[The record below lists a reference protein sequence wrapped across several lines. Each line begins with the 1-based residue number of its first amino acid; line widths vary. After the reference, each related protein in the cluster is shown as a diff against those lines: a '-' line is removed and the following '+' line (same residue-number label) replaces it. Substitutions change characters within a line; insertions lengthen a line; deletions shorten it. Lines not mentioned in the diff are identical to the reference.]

1 MIKSVNNYPVSQ
13 LFDIE
18 AGVVYAIPRYQREY
32 TWKMNQWEALFDD
45 VEENNP
51 GYFLGSIICINQTTD
66 TLAVQRLEV
75 VDGQQRLTTLSL
87 LFAAL
92 YQSLKQH
99 EKDLDDDQRVELINL
114 KRKLVLKKGD
124 DQLRVIPQIQ
134 NNNQG
139 DYRAVLS
146 DVGVIS
152 PFDRPAYAGSR
163 KIFRAFRYFQ
173 GRIEEMVNGGSDRLG
188 AITGFLDKVSQACLV
203 KIEVASHADAYILFE
218 SLNNRGMPLTAI
230 DLIKNKLLARL
241 ETTEPGK
248 VDHYFGV
255 WNTLLGYL
263 GDDYS
268 IQERFFRHYYNAFKD
283 PLGVPFRKAEDK
295 KKDPL
300 GTVATRSN
308 LIQIYEKLINQD
320 AKHHLQAIRAAGQLY
335 ALMLARNPD
344 NAWAPLDNPLKDLD
358 RIQGAPSYLLMLYLL
373 VRRESLAIDVA
384 HLKEIAQLLVCF
396 FVRRNLTDTP
406 PTRDLTRLFMA
417 TIEKVAE
424 SLGAAVVTTIRDEL
438 LAVSASDESF
448 RSKLEGAIYEENAG
462 VTRFVLCALAE
473 QGMTKETWVDLWKF
487 ENKQFVW
494 TIEHI
499 FPQGENI
506 PKSWVD
512 MIAAGD
518 ETKAKEL
525 QHAYVHKLGNLTI
538 SGFNTALSNKSF
550 AEKRDRK
557 DRQGRAVGY
566 KNGLKLNADLA
577 TAAAWSVE
585 QIDARTTTLV
595 DQVMRLFS
603 MKEGQ
608 LCATGDKEG

>member
-13 LFDIE
+13 LFDID

-32 TWKMNQWEALFDD
+32 TWKMDQWESLFDD
-45 VEENNP
+45 IEENEP

-92 YQSLKQH
+92 YQSLKQN
-99 EKDLDDDQRVELINL
+99 ELDLDDDQRVELINL
-114 KRKLVLKKGD
+114 KRKLVLKKVD

-134 NNNQG
+134 NNNQN

-152 PFDRPAYAGSR
+152 AFDPPAYAGLR

-173 GRIEEMVNGGSDRLG
+173 SRIEGMVEGDKDRLPSIM
-188 AITGFLDKVSQACLV
+188 AFLDKVSQACLV
-203 KIEVASHADAYILFE
+203 KIEVASHADAYTLFE

-248 VDHYFGV
+248 VDQYFDV
-255 WNTLLGYL
+255 WNKLLGYL

-268 IQERFFRHYYNAFKD
+268 VQERFFRHYYNAFKD
-283 PLGVPFRKAEDK
+283 SLNLPFRKDEDK

-300 GTVATRSN
+300 GPVATRSN

-320 AKHHLQAIRAAGQLY
+320 AKHHLQAIRTAGQLY
-335 ALMLARNPD
+335 ALMLGRNAD
-344 NAWAPLDNPLKDLD
+344 EAWAPLDKPLKDLD
-358 RIQGAPSYLLMLYLL
+358 RIQGAPSYLLILYLL
-373 VRRESLAIDVA
+373 VRREALGIDVA
-384 HLKEIAQLLVCF
+384 QLKEIARLLVCF

-406 PTRDLTRLFMA
+406 PTRDLTRLFMD
-417 TIEKVAE
+417 TIDKVAE
-424 SLGAAVVTTIRDEL
+424 LSDAAVVTTIRNEL
-438 LAVSASDESF
+438 LAVSASDAIF

-473 QGMTKETWVDLWKF
+473 QSMTKETWVDLWKY
-487 ENKQFVW
+487 EGKLFVW

-499 FPQGENI
+499 FPQGDNI
-506 PKSWVD
+506 PASWVT
-512 MIAAGD
+512 MIADGD
-518 ETKAKEL
+518 AKKAKAIQET
-525 QHAYVHKLGNLTI
+525 HVHKLGNLTI
-538 SGFNTALSNKSF
+538 SGFNSALGNKSF
-550 AEKRDRK
+550 NDKRDRT
-557 DRQGRAVGY
+557 DSQGREVGY
-566 KNGLKLNADLA
+566 KNGLKLNAELA
-577 TAAAWSVE
+577 TAEAWSVA
-585 QIDARTTTLV
+585 QIDVRTKKLV
-595 DQVMRLFS
+595 EQVMSLFT
-603 MKEGQ
+603 MKTVQ
-608 LCATGDKEG
+608 L

>member
-32 TWKMNQWEALFDD
+32 TWKKEQWESLFDD
-45 VEENNP
+45 VQENDP
-51 GYFLGSIICINQTTD
+51 GYFLGSIICINQTSD

-92 YQSLKQH
+92 YQSLKSH
-99 EKDLDDDQRVELINL
+99 EKDLDEDQRAELTNL

-134 NNNQG
+134 NNNQN
-139 DYRAVLS
+139 DYRAVMS

-152 PFDRPAYAGSR
+152 QVDAPAYAGNR
-163 KIFRAFRYFQ
+163 KVYRAFRYFQ
-173 GRIEEMVNGGSDRLG
+173 GRIEEMAAGQSDRL
-188 AITGFLDKVSQACLV
+188 ASIMAFLDKVSQACLV
-203 KIEVASHADAYILFE
+203 KIEVASHADAYTLFE
-218 SLNNRGMPLTAI
+218 SLNNRGMPLTAV

-241 ETTEPGK
+241 ETSEPGK
-248 VDHYFGV
+248 VDHYFDV
-255 WNTLLGYL
+255 WNKLLGYL

-268 IQERFFRHYYNAFKD
+268 IQERFFRQYYNAFKD
-283 PLGVPFRKAEDK
+283 ELNEPFRNKDEK
-295 KKDPL
+295 RKDPL
-300 GTVATRSN
+300 GPVATRSN
-308 LIQIYEKLINQD
+308 LIQIYEKLVNDD
-320 AKHHLQAIRAAGQLY
+320 AKGHLQNIRAAGQLY
-335 ALMLARNPD
+335 ALMLSRNPD
-344 NAWAPLDNPLKDLD
+344 EAWTLLDKPLKDLD

-373 VRRESLAIDVA
+373 VRRDKHALTVDHISA
-384 HLKEIAQLLVCF
+384 IAQLLVSF

-417 TIEKVAE
+417 TIDKLANA
-424 SLGAAVVTTIRDEL
+424 SGDAVVSLVRTEL
-438 LAVSASDESF
+438 ISVSAGDESF
-448 RSKLEGAIYEENAG
+448 RTKLEGPIYEENSG

-473 QGMTKETWVDLWKF
+473 QSMTKETWVDLWKF

-506 PKSWVD
+506 PASWVT
-512 MIAAGD
+512 MIADGD
-518 ETKAKEL
+518 AAKAKAV
-525 QHAYVHKLGNLTI
+525 QVSHVHKLGNLTI
-538 SGFNTALSNKSF
+538 SGFNSALGNKSF
-550 AEKRDRK
+550 EDKRDRT

-577 TAAAWSVE
+577 VAQTWSVPLIE
-585 QIDARTTTLV
+585 ARTVKLV
-595 DQVMRLFS
+595 DQVMSQFA
-603 MKEGQ
+603 MGG
-608 LCATGDKEG
+608 A

>member
-18 AGVVYAIPRYQREY
+18 ASVVYAIPRYQREY
-32 TWKMNQWEALFDD
+32 TWSTTQWETLFDD
-45 VEENNP
+45 VQENDP
-51 GYFLGSIICINQTTD
+51 GYFLGSIICINQTSD
-66 TLAVQRLEV
+66 TLAVQKLEI

-92 YQSLKQH
+92 YQSLKRH
-99 EKDLDDDQRVELINL
+99 ENELDEDQRVELINL

-134 NNNQG
+134 NNNQN

-152 PFDRPAYAGSR
+152 AFDTPPYAGNR

-173 GRIEEMVNGGSDRLG
+173 SRIEEMVDSQNDRL
-188 AITGFLDKVSQACLV
+188 ASIMAFLDKVSQACLV
-203 KIEVASHADAYILFE
+203 KIEVASHADAYTLFE

-248 VDHYFGV
+248 VDHYFDV
-255 WNTLLGYL
+255 WNKLLGYL

-268 IQERFFRHYYNAFKD
+268 VQERFFRHYYNAFKD
-283 PLGVPFRKAEDK
+283 PLNEPFRKEEEK

-300 GTVATRSN
+300 GPVATRSN

-320 AKHHLQAIRAAGQLY
+320 AKHHLQAIRSAGQLY
-335 ALMLARNPD
+335 ALMLARNTD
-344 NAWAPLDNPLKDLD
+344 EAWSPLDKPLKDLD

-373 VRRESLAIDVA
+373 VRREALG
-384 HLKEIAQLLVCF
+384 IAVTQLEDIARLLVCF

-417 TIEKVAE
+417 TIDKVADL
-424 SLGAAVVTTIRDEL
+424 SDAAVVTTIRDEL
-438 LAVSASDESF
+438 LAVSASDETF

-473 QGMTKETWVDLWKF
+473 QGMTKETWVDLWKY
-487 ENKQFVW
+487 EGKLFVW

-499 FPQGENI
+499 FPQGDNI
-506 PKSWVD
+506 PASWVS
-512 MIAAGD
+512 MIANGD
-518 ETKAKEL
+518 SKKAKSIQET
-525 QHAYVHKLGNLTI
+525 HVHKLGNLTI
-538 SGFNTALSNKSF
+538 SGFNSALGNKSF
-550 AEKRDRK
+550 QDKRDRTDSK
-557 DRQGRAVGY
+557 GREVGY
-566 KNGLKLNADLA
+566 KNNLKLNTDLA
-577 TAAAWSVE
+577 TADAWSVDKIE
-585 QIDARTTTLV
+585 ARTTALV
-595 DQVMRLFS
+595 GQVMRLFT
-603 MKEGQ
+603 MQEEPP
-608 LCATGDKEG
+608 CV

>member
-1 MIKSVNNYPVSQ
+1 MIKSVNSYPVSQ
-13 LFDIE
+13 LFDID

-32 TWKMNQWEALFDD
+32 TWKTDQWESLFDD
-45 VEENNP
+45 IEENDP

-92 YQSLKQH
+92 YQSLKQN
-99 EKDLDDDQRVELINL
+99 EQDLDDDQRVELINL
-114 KRKLVLKKGD
+114 KRKLVLKKVD

-134 NNNQG
+134 NNNQN

-152 PFDRPAYAGSR
+152 AFDPPAYAGLR

-173 GRIEEMVNGGSDRLG
+173 SRIEGMVEGDKDRLPSIM
-188 AITGFLDKVSQACLV
+188 AFLDKVSQACLV
-203 KIEVASHADAYILFE
+203 KIEVASHADAYTLFE

-248 VDHYFGV
+248 VDQYFDV
-255 WNTLLGYL
+255 WNKLLGYL

-268 IQERFFRHYYNAFKD
+268 VQERFFRHYYNAFKD
-283 PLGVPFRKAEDK
+283 PLNVPFRKDDDK

-300 GTVATRSN
+300 GPVATRSN

-320 AKHHLQAIRAAGQLY
+320 AKHHLQGIRIAGQLY
-335 ALMLARNPD
+335 ALMLGRNTD
-344 NAWAPLDNPLKDLD
+344 EAWAQLDKPLKDLD

-373 VRRESLAIDVA
+373 VRREALGIDVTQ
-384 HLKEIAQLLVCF
+384 LEEIARLLVCF

-406 PTRDLTRLFMA
+406 PTRDLTRLFMD
-417 TIEKVAE
+417 TIDKVAE
-424 SLGAAVVTTIRDEL
+424 LSDAAVVTAIRNEL
-438 LAVSASDESF
+438 LAVSASDAIF
-448 RSKLEGAIYEENAG
+448 RKKLEGAIYEENAG

-473 QGMTKETWVDLWKF
+473 QSMTKETWVDLWKYDG
-487 ENKQFVW
+487 KLFVW

-499 FPQGENI
+499 FPQGDNI
-506 PKSWVD
+506 PASWVT
-512 MIAAGD
+512 MIADGD
-518 ETKAKEL
+518 TNKAKAIQET
-525 QHAYVHKLGNLTI
+525 HVHKLGNLTI
-538 SGFNTALSNKSF
+538 SGFNSALGNKSF
-550 AEKRDRK
+550 NDKRDRT
-557 DRQGRAVGY
+557 DSQGREVGY
-566 KNGLKLNADLA
+566 KNGLKLNAELA
-577 TAAAWSVE
+577 TAEAWSVAL
-585 QIDARTTTLV
+585 IDARTTKLV
-595 DQVMRLFS
+595 EQVMSLFT
-603 MKEGQ
+603 MKTVQ
-608 LCATGDKEG
+608 L

>member
-18 AGVVYAIPRYQREY
+18 ASVVYAIPRYQREY
-32 TWKMNQWEALFDD
+32 TWTKDQWESLFDD
-45 VEENNP
+45 IQANDP

-134 NNNQG
+134 NNNQN

-146 DVGVIS
+146 NVGVIS
-152 PFDRPAYAGSR
+152 PFDTPAYAGNR

-173 GRIEEMVNGGSDRLG
+173 ARIEEMLQGENDRL
-188 AITGFLDKVSQACLV
+188 ASIMAFLDKVNQACLV
-203 KIEVASHADAYILFE
+203 KIEVASHADAYTLFE

-241 ETTEPGK
+241 ETTDPGK
-248 VDHYFGV
+248 VDHYFDV
-255 WNTLLGYL
+255 WNKLLDYL
-263 GDDYS
+263 GDDYGV
-268 IQERFFRHYYNAFKD
+268 QERFFRHYYNAFKD
-283 PLGVPFRKAEDK
+283 QLNVPFRKDDDK

-300 GTVATRSN
+300 GPMATRSN

-320 AKHHLQAIRAAGQLY
+320 AKHLLQDIRSAGQLY
-335 ALMLARNPD
+335 ALILARNTD
-344 NAWAPLDNPLKDLD
+344 ETWEPLHKPLKDLD

-373 VRRESLAIDVA
+373 VRREALGIDMA
-384 HLKEIAQLLVCF
+384 QLQEITRLLVCF

-417 TIEKVAE
+417 IIDKVEKL
-424 SLGAAVVTTIRDEL
+424 SGAALVKAIRESL
-438 LAVSASDESF
+438 LAVSASDATF
-448 RSKLEGAIYEENAG
+448 RSKLEGPIYEENAG
-462 VTRFVLCALAE
+462 VTRFILCALAE
-473 QGMTKETWVDLWKF
+473 QGMTKETWVDLWKHDG
-487 ENKQFVW
+487 KLFVW

-499 FPQGENI
+499 FPQGDKI
-506 PKSWVD
+506 PSSWVD
-512 MIAAGD
+512 MIAGGD
-518 ETKAKEL
+518 EKLAKAIQET
-525 QHAYVHKLGNLTI
+525 HVHKLGNLTI
-538 SGFNTALSNKSF
+538 SGFNSALSNKSF
-550 AEKRDRK
+550 IEKRDRT
-557 DRQGRAVGY
+557 DSMGRAVGY
-566 KNGLKLNADLA
+566 KNGLKLNTELA
-577 TAAAWSVE
+577 AAEAWSVE
-585 QIDARTTTLV
+585 QIEARTTRLV
-595 DQVMRLFS
+595 DEVMRLFA
-603 MKEGQ
+603 MRETQ
-608 LCATGDKEG
+608 PCA

>member
-32 TWKMNQWEALFDD
+32 TWKMDQWESLFDD
-45 VEENNP
+45 VEENDP

-92 YQSLKQH
+92 YQSLKRH

-134 NNNQG
+134 NNNQN

-152 PFDRPAYAGSR
+152 QFDTPAYAGNR

-173 GRIEEMVNGGSDRLG
+173 GRIEEMVQGENDRL
-188 AITGFLDKVSQACLV
+188 ASIMAFLDKVSQACLV
-203 KIEVASHADAYILFE
+203 KIEVASHADAYTLFE

-248 VDHYFGV
+248 VDHYFDV
-255 WNTLLGYL
+255 WNKLLGYL

-268 IQERFFRHYYNAFKD
+268 VQERFFRHYYNAFKD
-283 PLGVPFRKAEDK
+283 PLNVPFRKDEDK

-300 GTVATRSN
+300 GPVATRSN

-335 ALMLARNPD
+335 ALMLARNTD
-344 NAWAPLDNPLKDLD
+344 EAWAQLDKPLKDLD

-373 VRRESLAIDVA
+373 VRREALGIDVA
-384 HLKEIAQLLVCF
+384 QLVEIARLLVCF

-417 TIEKVAE
+417 AIDKVAE
-424 SLGAAVVTTIRDEL
+424 LSGAAVVTTIRDEL
-438 LAVSASDESF
+438 LAVSASDETF

-473 QGMTKETWVDLWKF
+473 QNMTKETWVDLWKY
-487 ENKQFVW
+487 EGKLFVW

-499 FPQGENI
+499 FPQGDNI
-506 PKSWVD
+506 PASWVT
-512 MIAAGD
+512 MIAGGD
-518 ETKAKEL
+518 EKKAKAIQET
-525 QHAYVHKLGNLTI
+525 HVHKLGNLTI
-538 SGFNTALSNKSF
+538 SGFNSALGNKSF
-550 AEKRDRK
+550 KDKRDRTDSK
-557 DRQGRAVGY
+557 GREVGY
-566 KNGLKLNADLA
+566 KNGLKLNAELA
-577 TAAAWSVE
+577 TSDAWSVK
-585 QIDARTTTLV
+585 QIDTRTTTLV
-595 DQVMRLFS
+595 DQVVSLFA
-603 MKEGQ
+603 MTGGQ
-608 LCATGDKEG
+608 PCA